1 MIVNKILTNTIKSVK
16 YKSEINKVMYF
27 LRFLQKLGL
36 FSLMLLLPIT
46 VSAQAFWDVP
56 AHHKHHQA
64 VSHLS
69 DIGVISGY
77 QDGSFQPDRTV
88 SRAEAVKLLITSVKS
103 KDLIQKIMDS
113 YLKDGYPSPF
123 FDSPLREWFGPY
135 VAMARQYSIVGG
147 YSDGSFR
154 PHNTINFAE
163 GLKIALET
171 YGINVRSE
179 RFIHTPLLYMQGHEW
194 FAPYF
199 SYARNHNI
207 INPDK
212 FYHPAQLMTR
222 GEFAEI
228 IYRLKTI
235 REDGLQKFQTTNR
248 SFSDE
253 YTITIPKLDIINVNV
268 EFANPHDPDG
278 ALGVLKGGMGHY
290 LAPPGSGHKMVLFGH
305 SSGYNWDNS
314 SYKHLLRQIDRLEP
328 GDLIQVNY
336 QEKGYVYRISNKD
349 ILPADQLNTVMK
361 DYGYEEM
368 ALYTCWPPDG
378 ISHRYVVYAARI

>member
-1 MIVNKILTNTIKSVK
+1 
-16 YKSEINKVMYF
+16 MYF

-36 FSLMLLLPIT
+36 FSLMLLLPMT
-46 VSAQAFWDVP
+46 VSAQVFWDVS
-56 AHHKHHQA
+56 AHHKHYQA
-64 VSHLS
+64 ISSLS
-69 DIGVISGY
+69 NLNVISGY

-88 SRAEAVKLLITSVKS
+88 SRAEAVKLLVTSVKS
-103 KDLIQKIMDS
+103 KDLIRKIMDS
-113 YLKDGYPSPF
+113 YLKDGCSNPF
-123 FDSPLREWFGPY
+123 FDSPLNEWFGPY
-135 VAMARQYSIVGG
+135 VAMARQYSIVDG
-147 YSDGSFR
+147 YPDGSFK

-163 GLKIALET
+163 GLKISLET
-171 YGINVRSE
+171 YGINAKSE
-179 RFIHTPLLYMQGHEW
+179 RFTATSLLYMQGHEW

-228 IYRLKTI
+228 LYRIKTI
-235 REDGLQKFQTTNR
+235 KEDGLQKFQIT
-248 SFSDE
+248 SQPYSDE
-253 YTITIPKLDIINVNV
+253 YTITIPRLNIVNVNV
-268 EFANPHDPDG
+268 AFANPHDPDG
-278 ALGVLKGGMGHY
+278 ALGVLEGGMGHY

-314 SYKHLLRQIDRLEP
+314 SYKHLLRQIDHLEP
-328 GDLIQVNY
+328 GDLVYINY
-336 QEKGYVYRISNKD
+336 QERGYAYRINKKD
-349 ILPADQLNTVMK
+349 ILPTSQLNVVMK

>member
-1 MIVNKILTNTIKSVK
+1 MNL
-16 YKSEINKVMYF
+16 

-46 VSAQAFWDVP
+46 VSAQTFWDVP
-56 AHHKHHQA
+56 THHKHHQA
-64 VSHLS
+64 ISRLS
-69 DIGVISGY
+69 DVGVISGY
-77 QDGSFQPDRTV
+77 QDGSFQPSRTV

-103 KDLIQKIMDS
+103 KDLIRKIMDS
-113 YLKDGYPSPF
+113 YSKDGYSSSFSDVPMH
-123 FDSPLREWFGPY
+123 EWFGPY
-135 VAMARQYSIVGG
+135 VTMARQYSIVGG
-147 YSDGSFR
+147 YSDGSFK

-171 YGINVRSE
+171 YGINVHSE
-179 RFIHTPLLYMQGHEW
+179 HFVRTPLLYMQGHEW

-199 SYARNHNI
+199 SYARSRNI

-235 REDGLQKFQTTNR
+235 REDELQKFKIINR

-253 YTITIPKLDIINVNV
+253 YTITIPRLNIVNV
-268 EFANPHDPDG
+268 DVTFANPHDPDG

-305 SSGYNWDNS
+305 SSGYSWDNS
-314 SYKHLLRQIDRLEP
+314 SYKQLLRQIDHLEA
-328 GDLIQVNY
+328 GDLIYINY
-336 QEKGYVYRISNKD
+336 QEKGYAYRINKKD
-349 ILPADQLNTVMK
+349 ILPTNQLNVIME
-361 DYGYEEM
+361 DYGYEEVAM
-368 ALYTCWPPDG
+368 YTCWPPDG